1 MFLVREFNVS
11 LFRLCTI
18 VALALAGMAGS
29 SSAHELKVFAS
40 RQLIPESGGKSTI
53 YLGWGHRV
61 PVDEL
66 LEEESIDRYD
76 LITPVGSTTPMKKSG
91 VSIQA
96 NVVDF
101 KDAGVHTVVATRK
114 PSTWT
119 YVIENNGNRRLK
131 PGSKI
136 DHAGAEIESG
146 THYAEF
152 AKTLILVGKPS
163 DDAPKAAGLP
173 VEIIPLDGPAK
184 WTANKDIRF
193 QILQNGKPVPT
204 VDIVARNVGFKPD
217 IAWNYATESNRN
229 GEFTI
234 RPARPGTWIV
244 GVEFRKL
251 TKGCD
256 ARAIRLRVVRDHA
269 HLRSWAVTHES
280 GGECRRL
287 TTHFGLPAPRF

>member
-1 MFLVREFNVS
+1 MS

-76 LITPVGSTTPMKKSG
+76 LITPVGSTTPLKKSG

-101 KDAGVHTVVATRK
+101 KDAGVHTVVGIRK

-193 QILQNGKPVPT
+193 HILQNGKPVPT
-204 VDIVARNVGFKPD
+204 VDIVVRNVGFKPD

-229 GEFTI
+229 GEFDN
-234 RPARPGTWIV
+234 PARSTWHLDCGRRIQ
-244 GVEFRKL
+244 E
-251 TKGCD
+251 TDEGCD